1 MDNVDSPE
9 NAFFLRAFIP
19 GQKVNNKDKMK
30 SNNNNKKRQ
39 KSITPTS

>member
-9 NAFFLRAFIP
+9 NTFFLRAFIP

-30 SNNNNKKRQ
+30 SNNNEKKDKNQ
-39 KSITPTS
+39 